1 MHSVTPQTHIVSA
14 THVLRAHT
22 SRTAFGV
29 MPNSAAKRVAFL
41 CERLPSRARYMTA
54 ASSRVNRCRG
64 FPLSV
69 GACPRRGSGLFV
81 RGVLVVEGIE
91 GTSAISARAQSSR
104 PPLCAFA
111 RSHDASF
118 CRASAEHGSI
128 TTVGVRELV
137 GEGDRDESDRS
148 VCTIAS
154 GLSVPRTWAP
164 VCNLVHVFS
173 KASTPVPSRQSDT
186 NSTQDLAWQ
195 FECLKHKKCAAR
207 CSVCCCL
214 LLLFAQLFL
223 FLSLSGLPCYRYDL
237 LET

>member
-14 THVLRAHT
+14 THVFRAHT
-22 SRTAFGV
+22 SRTALGV

-81 RGVLVVEGIE
+81 RGVLVVEG
-91 GTSAISARAQSSR
+91 TSAISARAQSSR

-128 TTVGVRELV
+128 TTVGVTELV

-148 VCTIAS
+148 VCTI
-154 GLSVPRTWAP
+154 VPRSWAP
-164 VCNLVHVFS
+164 VCNLVQVFS
-173 KASTPVPSRQSDT
+173 QANTPVPSRQSDT
-186 NSTQDLAWQ
+186 NSTQEQAW
-195 FECLKHKKCAAR
+195 LI
-207 CSVCCCL
+207 
-214 LLLFAQLFL
+214 
-223 FLSLSGLPCYRYDL
+223 
-237 LET
+237 

>member
-14 THVLRAHT
+14 THVFRAHT
-22 SRTAFGV
+22 SRTALGV

-104 PPLCAFA
+104 PPLCTFA

-128 TTVGVRELV
+128 TTVGVTELV

-148 VCTIAS
+148 VCTI
-154 GLSVPRTWAP
+154 VPRSWAP
-164 VCNLVHVFS
+164 VCNLVQVFS
-173 KASTPVPSRQSDT
+173 QANTPVPSRQSDT
-186 NSTQDLAWQ
+186 NSTQEQAW
-195 FECLKHKKCAAR
+195 LI
-207 CSVCCCL
+207 
-214 LLLFAQLFL
+214 
-223 FLSLSGLPCYRYDL
+223 
-237 LET
+237 